1 MSLLVLYKNK
11 KFMINCGIANVLSVI
26 VSDVY
31 RYVVL
36 GCRSDADMKNYQLQV
51 ACLLLCYICYVMS
64 IRHLNESD
72 GALNGSIKADLDRVV
87 STVEKVKTSSNSIMS
102 GITVVRELASENK
115 LSLIHI

>member
-51 ACLLLCYICYVMS
+51 ACLLLSTSAMLC
-64 IRHLNESD
+64 LSD
-72 GALNGSIKADLDRVV
+72 TLMNPMVL
-87 STVEKVKTSSNSIMS
+87 
-102 GITVVRELASENK
+102 
-115 LSLIHI
+115 